1 MKKIFILPISIIVVL
16 FAFYSSVSGKN
27 PITITV
33 VYDDYSSV
41 QNLQVDLGFA
51 CLIEGTEKNI
61 LFDTGRAKDDFFTN
75 IKKMNYDLNDIH
87 QIVISHNHSDHTGNL
102 FNILAVNRGATVY
115 LPGIIPQP
123 FLDKVKDTSAK
134 VVLVN
139 DPIKLNSDA
148 LLTGQFRHKGIPE
161 QSLVVNT
168 SKGAV
173 VLVGCSH
180 PGIVKIV
187 KQAKTLT
194 NNEIY
199 MVMGG
204 FHMARFSEDQVKE
217 VISQLKELGVQ
228 KIGPTHCSGKKTRK
242 LMQEAFG
249 DNFVEVGVG
258 SKLIL

>member
-1 MKKIFILPISIIVVL
+1 MKKIFILPISIMIVL
-16 FAFYSSVSGKN
+16 FALYSSVSGKN

-102 FNILAVNRGATVY
+102 FNILAVNKSATVY
-115 LPGIIPQP
+115 LPQTIPQP
-123 FLDKVKDTSAK
+123 FVDKVKDTSGR
-134 VVLVN
+134 VVLV
-139 DPIKLNSDA
+139 DDSIKLNSDA
-148 LLTGQFRHKGIPE
+148 LLTGQLRHKGIPE
-161 QSLVVNT
+161 QALVVNT

-173 VLVGCSH
+173 ILVGCAH
-180 PGIVKIV
+180 PNVVDIVKR
-187 KQAKTLT
+187 AKDLT
-194 NNEIY
+194 KKEIY

-204 FHMARFSEDQVKE
+204 FHMARFSEDQVKL
-217 VISQLKELGVQ
+217 VIQQLKEQGVQ
-228 KIGPTHCSGKKTRK
+228 KIGPTHCSGKKTRE

-249 DNFVEVGVG
+249 DNYVEVGVG